1 MNEDNKIFKTNE
13 FSIEVSPV
21 ENTKH
26 AQNVQYFSYDENSGL
41 QLIHILMDGKP
52 LDLPNGTEIRLSAVK
67 LNNQNQKLIYTP
79 EIVDPL
85 KGIVSF
91 VIPRE
96 FLGYQGQIRCGLYIN
111 FSNNQTMH
119 VGYFYINMGV
129 SDIDTNLTEFTEDF
143 WQGWSEFEA
152 GSTAKMQELE
162 QRIDEQTEIFNNAD
176 VYNKAEIED
185 KLEPFAF
192 RMDVKT
198 LETSKADKIDLAQT
212 NENIENL
219 DSTKADK
226 TALAQTNILLTNGLN
241 SKVDKGGTSQITW
254 PMIAQDVRDQMLG
267 DTPPAIVGPGSVLNE
282 SIVEGSISPLKTDFI
297 KTGKNLH
304 DKSKIIDGYYLDKDN
319 DVLIANASNFVTDYI
334 YIGTNLPVSINILN
348 SNLVGVINYC
358 IYDLSKKR
366 LRGGQLTKTNS
377 NPITMGTDG
386 YYLRLSAYKDYKT
399 NLQVEIGSS
408 STDYES
414 FYMQMDPK
422 IKVTQEVVTDV
433 FDPTEIGLNVSSE
446 GFDLYVKGSKSEENL
461 YFKYPIKKAVKDY
474 VSGDYSSNY
483 DTFNIVGGFKA
494 SRNNNLFST
503 GEKIVQNGE
512 WEMAIKENGAN
523 DFIGG
528 IAHGDEKLT
537 AFAAFLDGKYISLDQ
552 SGTFL
557 GREFVLECFSDLYR
571 DTSITSGQLIKI
583 AKHYKK
589 YIFTK
594 DGLLLQQR
602 IEWIADV
609 TLDNA
614 YLCMLP
620 IKRKTNDDNS
630 GANITTNAMT
640 ANLIN
645 YDISESGWT
654 SDLRTPTHGR
664 ERINMWGSDSGV
676 SVFVENNPAP
686 SLESSLGFVQNTV
699 TYNKYYFDF
708 SGSKSVKTG
717 DIWENNTVFKIDVR
731 NA

>member
-1 MNEDNKIFKTNE
+1 MNLELDQFRDVDLVIDRANDSFVQKQFVSQGDYKGRTLTVQVTNNGNVGEVPGLTLNLNWHNEASGLTDLTAFAIVSKTSSIFKIEYPEHMMTPGKVLASIQVIQNGKVINLKEFELTVQSLAGQPVGIVQKAE
-13 FSIEVSPV
+13 FSALVAVLADSNKFRTDI
-21 ENTKH
+21 N
-26 AQNVQYFSYDENSGL
+26 
-41 QLIHILMDGKP
+41 
-52 LDLPNGTEIRLSAVK
+52 DLG
-67 LNNQNQKLIYTP
+67 
-79 EIVDPL
+79 
-85 KGIVSF
+85 
-91 VIPRE
+91 
-96 FLGYQGQIRCGLYIN
+96 
-111 FSNNQTMH
+111 
-119 VGYFYINMGV
+119 
-129 SDIDTNLTEFTEDF
+129 
-143 WQGWSEFEA
+143 
-152 GSTAKMQELE
+152 
-162 QRIDEQTEIFNNAD
+162 
-176 VYNKAEIED
+176 D
-185 KLEPFAF
+185 K
-192 RMDVKT
+192 
-198 LETSKADKIDLAQT
+198 
-212 NENIENL
+212 
-219 DSTKADK
+219 
-226 TALAQTNILLTNGLN
+226 
-241 SKVDKGGTSQITW
+241 KVDKNGASQVTW
-254 PMIAQDVRDQMLG
+254 SMVSQEVREKILG
-267 DTPPAIVGPGSVLNE
+267 DSAPATVGVGAVLDENVVNGA
-282 SIVEGSISPLKTDFI
+282 IGPLKTSFI

-319 DVLIANASNFVTDYI
+319 DTLIANASNFVTEYI

-348 SNLVGVINYC
+348 SNLVGAINYC
-358 IYDLSKKR
+358 IYDLSKQR

-676 SVFVENNPAP
+676 SVFIENNPAP

>member
-1 MNEDNKIFKTNE
+1 MNLELDHFRDVDLVIDYANYSFIEKQFVSQGDYKGRTLTVQVTNNGVVGEVPGLMLNLNWYNEASGLADLSAFSVLDKANSIYRIEYPQHMMTPGRVIASIQVIQNGKVTNLKQFELTVQRLAGQPVGIVQKAE
-13 FSIEVSPV
+13 FSALVAVLADSNKFRTDI
-21 ENTKH
+21 N
-26 AQNVQYFSYDENSGL
+26 
-41 QLIHILMDGKP
+41 
-52 LDLPNGTEIRLSAVK
+52 DLG
-67 LNNQNQKLIYTP
+67 
-79 EIVDPL
+79 
-85 KGIVSF
+85 
-91 VIPRE
+91 
-96 FLGYQGQIRCGLYIN
+96 
-111 FSNNQTMH
+111 
-119 VGYFYINMGV
+119 
-129 SDIDTNLTEFTEDF
+129 
-143 WQGWSEFEA
+143 
-152 GSTAKMQELE
+152 
-162 QRIDEQTEIFNNAD
+162 
-176 VYNKAEIED
+176 D
-185 KLEPFAF
+185 K
-192 RMDVKT
+192 
-198 LETSKADKIDLAQT
+198 
-212 NENIENL
+212 
-219 DSTKADK
+219 
-226 TALAQTNILLTNGLN
+226 
-241 SKVDKGGTSQITW
+241 KVDKNGASQVTW
-254 PMIAQDVRDQMLG
+254 SMVSQEVREKILG
-267 DTPPAIVGPGSVLNE
+267 DSAPATVGVGAVLDENVVNGA
-282 SIVEGSISPLKTDFI
+282 IGPLKTSFI

-319 DVLIANASNFVTDYI
+319 DVLIANASNFVTEYI

-358 IYDLSKKR
+358 IYDLSKQR

-377 NPITMGTDG
+377 NPFTMGTDG

-676 SVFVENNPAP
+676 SVFIENNPAP

>member
-1 MNEDNKIFKTNE
+1 MELDHFRDVDLVIDYANYSFIEKQFVSQGDYKGRTLTVQVTNNGVVGEVPGLMLNLNWYNEASGLADLSAFSVLDKANSIYRIEYPQHMMTPGRVIASIQVIQNGKVTNLKQFELTVQRLAGQPVGIVQKAE
-13 FSIEVSPV
+13 FSALVAVLADSNKFRTDI
-21 ENTKH
+21 N
-26 AQNVQYFSYDENSGL
+26 
-41 QLIHILMDGKP
+41 
-52 LDLPNGTEIRLSAVK
+52 DLG
-67 LNNQNQKLIYTP
+67 
-79 EIVDPL
+79 
-85 KGIVSF
+85 
-91 VIPRE
+91 
-96 FLGYQGQIRCGLYIN
+96 
-111 FSNNQTMH
+111 
-119 VGYFYINMGV
+119 
-129 SDIDTNLTEFTEDF
+129 
-143 WQGWSEFEA
+143 
-152 GSTAKMQELE
+152 
-162 QRIDEQTEIFNNAD
+162 
-176 VYNKAEIED
+176 D
-185 KLEPFAF
+185 K
-192 RMDVKT
+192 
-198 LETSKADKIDLAQT
+198 
-212 NENIENL
+212 
-219 DSTKADK
+219 
-226 TALAQTNILLTNGLN
+226 
-241 SKVDKGGTSQITW
+241 KVDKNGASQVTW
-254 PMIAQDVRDQMLG
+254 SMVSQEVREKILG
-267 DTPPAIVGPGSVLNE
+267 DSAPATVGVGAVLDENVVNGA
-282 SIVEGSISPLKTDFI
+282 IGPLKTSFI

-319 DVLIANASNFVTDYI
+319 DVLIANASNFVTEYI

-358 IYDLSKKR
+358 IYDLSKQR

-377 NPITMGTDG
+377 NPFTMGTDG

-676 SVFVENNPAP
+676 SVFIENNPAP